1 MDIIFKYKNL
11 FVLIV
16 IILFFAFIFNKV
28 YNSYQIKSENIKN
41 IKNIVDNKKIIAE
54 KLLDIR
60 NKKNIILEKFFKD
73 PLEIKKYIEDKA
85 RESFLDIDSVKID
98 RRDEEFFLEIT
109 VNLLAKSSYKNFLN
123 FLRKIEDKNI
133 IIERLYLKKSDDP
146 GKINEEILL
155 KGYIVK

>member
-73 PLEIKKYIEDKA
+73 PLEVKKYIEDKA

>member
-41 IKNIVDNKKIIAE
+41 IKDIVDNKKIIAE

>member
-41 IKNIVDNKKIIAE
+41 IKDIVDNKKIIAE

-60 NKKNIILEKFFKD
+60 NKKNIILGKFFKD
-73 PLEIKKYIEDKA
+73 PLEVKKYIEDKA

-98 RRDEEFFLEIT
+98 RRDEEFFLDIT